1 MNLAATAAGFIG
13 TGAVEDYHATHV
25 EHLNDEL
32 VAGNDGF
39 FSCPACWTNPLTH
52 TSKRRYT
59 VMEHV
64 RNIAAQK

>member
-1 MNLAATAAGFIG
+1 MKTRMNLAATAAGFIG

-39 FSCPACWTNPLTH
+39 FFMPSVLDQPVNT
-52 TSKRRYT
+52 Y
-59 VMEHV
+59 
-64 RNIAAQK
+64 